1 MRKPREN
8 ISYKEKYLKAMKQLA
23 SRNQFFKKKA
33 LKYQAS
39 VSRCVQLDI
48 DCGNLADE
56 CDEAVAQL
64 NKAIKERNV
73 AQIAEQLWHDNK
85 IILAILLEQR
95 AREAE
100 LDLSLS
106 TDEHLGNEHLTA
118 R

>member
-1 MRKPREN
+1 MRKPRNN
-8 ISYKEKYLKAMKQLA
+8 ISYKDKYLKAVKQLA
-23 SRNQFFKKKA
+23 VKQKA
-33 LKYQAS
+33 LKEKALKLMAS
-39 VSRCVQLDI
+39 EDRFRALDE

-64 NKAIKERNV
+64 NEAIKARNV
-73 AQIAEQLWHDNK
+73 TQKAEQLWHDNK

-106 TDEHLGNEHLTA
+106 TDKLGDEHLTA

>member
-1 MRKPREN
+1 MEKT
-8 ISYKEKYLKAMKQLA
+8 YKERYEKARKQIT

-39 VSRCVQLDI
+39 VTRCVQLE
-48 DCGNLADE
+48 DE
-56 CDEAVAQL
+56 YAKANAQL
-64 NKAIKERNV
+64 NQAIKARNV

-106 TDEHLGNEHLTA
+106 TVDLM
-118 R
+118 